1 MTDIPMKEPNNE
13 EKLNIVDTASLT
25 FFTNPAYYS
34 ILQRKKLC
42 NIKDNSAE
50 IKFYRKRIISLFKD
64 MLKGEEEPVNRE
76 IKEIHTMFVNS
87 AIRYFEVTDKK
98 DIIQGHHKAHQAP
111 ADQAPADQAPADQAP
126 ADQATADQATADQT
140 PEDILNSIGG
150 PEIYSLDEANDIM
163 MRKTITLASLDN
175 YVITKQDNSTSNV
188 RIIPIK
194 MEIDLKA
201 NALKEKGVPPKKSK
215 KKKEDLSN

>member
-1 MTDIPMKEPNNE
+1 MTDITTKEE

-25 FFTNPAYYS
+25 FFTNPAYYA

-64 MLKGEEEPVNRE
+64 MLKGEEEPVNKE

-98 DIIQGHHKAHQAP
+98 DIVQGHHI
-111 ADQAPADQAPADQAP
+111 ADQAGADQAAEENQ
-126 ADQATADQATADQT
+126 ADQT
-140 PEDILNSIGG
+140 PEDILNAIGG
-150 PEIYSLDEANDIM
+150 PDIYSLDEANDKM
-163 MRKTITLASLDN
+163 MRKTIAVASLDN
-175 YVITKQDNSTSNV
+175 YVITKKDASSSDV

-201 NALKEKGVPPKKSK
+201 TVLKDKGVPHKKSK
-215 KKKEDLSN
+215 NKKDLSN

>member
-1 MTDIPMKEPNNE
+1 MTDHEE

-25 FFTNPAYYS
+25 FFTNPAYYG

-64 MLKGEEEPVNRE
+64 MLKGEEEPVNKE

-98 DIIQGHHKAHQAP
+98 DIVQGQHANAIDTN
-111 ADQAPADQAPADQAP
+111 AIDANAIDTND
-126 ADQATADQATADQT
+126 TIEET
-140 PEDILNSIGG
+140 PEEILNAIGG
-150 PEIYSLDEANDIM
+150 PEIYSLAEANDKM
-163 MRKTITLASLDN
+163 MRKNIAVASLDN
-175 YVITKQDNSTSNV
+175 YVIKDTPVNEV
-188 RIIPIK
+188 RIIPMK
-194 MEIDLKA
+194 MEINLKA
-201 NALKEKGVPPKKSK
+201 TGLKEKGVPPKKSK
-215 KKKEDLSN
+215 IKKEDLSN

>member
-1 MTDIPMKEPNNE
+1 MTDNKE

-25 FFTNPAYYS
+25 FFTNPAYYG

-64 MLKGEEEPVNRE
+64 MLKEEEPVNKE

-98 DIIQGHHKAHQAP
+98 DIVQGQHIQSEHIQSDAIDTDAIDTLDTNE
-111 ADQAPADQAPADQAP
+111 AIEE
-126 ADQATADQATADQT
+126 T
-140 PEDILNSIGG
+140 PEEILNAIGG
-150 PEIYSLDEANDIM
+150 PEIYSLDEANDKM
-163 MRKTITLASLDN
+163 MRKKINVASLDN
-175 YVITKQDNSTSNV
+175 YVIKDTPVNEV
-188 RIIPIK
+188 RIIPMQ
-194 MEIDLKA
+194 MEINLKA
-201 NALKEKGVPPKKSK
+201 TVLKEKGVPPKKSK
-215 KKKEDLSN
+215 NKKDLSN

>member
-1 MTDIPMKEPNNE
+1 MTDNKE

-42 NIKDNSAE
+42 NIKDNSVE
-50 IKFYRKRIISLFKD
+50 IKFYRKRIIALFKD
-64 MLKGEEEPVNRE
+64 MLKEEEPVNKE

-98 DIIQGHHKAHQAP
+98 DIVQGQHSNEVDAIDAIDVNE
-111 ADQAPADQAPADQAP
+111 AIEE
-126 ADQATADQATADQT
+126 T
-140 PEDILNSIGG
+140 PEDILNAIGG
-150 PEIYSLDEANDIM
+150 PELYSLAEANDKM
-163 MRKTITLASLDN
+163 MRKNIAVASLDN
-175 YVITKQDNSTSNV
+175 YVIKETPVNEV

-194 MEIDLKA
+194 MEINLKA
-201 NALKEKGVPPKKSK
+201 TGLKEKGVPPKKSK
-215 KKKEDLSN
+215 NKKEDLSN

>member
-1 MTDIPMKEPNNE
+1 MTDNNE

-25 FFTNPAYYS
+25 FFTNPAYYGL
-34 ILQRKKLC
+34 LQRKKLC

-64 MLKGEEEPVNRE
+64 MIKGEEEPVNRE

-98 DIIQGHHKAHQAP
+98 DIVQGQHIQGQHIQDQHIQGHEGD
-111 ADQAPADQAPADQAP
+111 ADN
-126 ADQATADQATADQT
+126 TET
-140 PEDILNSIGG
+140 PEDILNEIGG
-150 PEIYSLDEANDIM
+150 PEIYSLAEANDKM
-163 MRKTITLASLDN
+163 MRKNIVVPSLDN
-175 YVITKQDNSTSNV
+175 YVIKETPTNEV
-188 RIIPIK
+188 RIIPMKI
-194 MEIDLKA
+194 EIDLKS
-201 NALKEKGVPPKKSK
+201 NALKEKGVPPKKAK

>member
-1 MTDIPMKEPNNE
+1 MTDNNE

-25 FFTNPAYYS
+25 FFTNPAYYG

-64 MLKGEEEPVNRE
+64 MLKGEEEPVNKE

-98 DIIQGHHKAHQAP
+98 DIVQGQHTDAIDTNESNEAIEE
-111 ADQAPADQAPADQAP
+111 
-126 ADQATADQATADQT
+126 T
-140 PEDILNSIGG
+140 PEEILNAIGG
-150 PEIYSLDEANDIM
+150 PEIYSLDEANDKM
-163 MRKTITLASLDN
+163 MRKKITVASLDN
-175 YVITKQDNSTSNV
+175 YVIKDTPVNEV
-188 RIIPIK
+188 RIIPMQ
-194 MEIDLKA
+194 MEINLKA
-201 NALKEKGVPPKKSK
+201 TVLKEKGVPPKKSK
-215 KKKEDLSN
+215 NKKEDLSN

>member
-1 MTDIPMKEPNNE
+1 MTDQTEPNKE

-25 FFTNPAYYS
+25 FFTNPAYYG

-64 MLKGEEEPVNRE
+64 MLKGEEEPVNKE

-98 DIIQGHHKAHQAP
+98 DIVQGQHANAIDTN
-111 ADQAPADQAPADQAP
+111 AIDTNAIDTNAIDTNSIDAINTND
-126 ADQATADQATADQT
+126 TIEET
-140 PEDILNSIGG
+140 PEEILNAIGG
-150 PEIYSLDEANDIM
+150 PEIYSLAEANDKM
-163 MRKTITLASLDN
+163 MRKNIAVASLDN
-175 YVITKQDNSTSNV
+175 YVIKDTPVNEV
-188 RIIPIK
+188 RIIPMK
-194 MEIDLKA
+194 MEINLKA
-201 NALKEKGVPPKKSK
+201 TGLKEKGVPPKKSK
-215 KKKEDLSN
+215 NKKEDLSN

>member
-1 MTDIPMKEPNNE
+1 MTDNNE

-25 FFTNPAYYS
+25 FFTNPAYYG

-64 MLKGEEEPVNRE
+64 MIKGEEEPVNKE

-98 DIIQGHHKAHQAP
+98 DIVQGQHIQGQHIQGQHIQGENIQ
-111 ADQAPADQAPADQAP
+111 DQAESPD
-126 ADQATADQATADQT
+126 
-140 PEDILNSIGG
+140 DILNDIGG
-150 PEIYSLDEANDIM
+150 PEIYSLAEANDKM
-163 MRKTITLASLDN
+163 MRKNIVVASLDN
-175 YVITKQDNSTSNV
+175 YVIKETPTNEV
-188 RIIPIK
+188 RIIPMKI
-194 MEIDLKA
+194 EIDLKSI
-201 NALKEKGVPPKKSK
+201 ALKDKGVPPKKSK
-215 KKKEDLSN
+215 NKKEDLSN

>member
-1 MTDIPMKEPNNE
+1 MTDNKE

-25 FFTNPAYYS
+25 FFTNPAYYG

-64 MLKGEEEPVNRE
+64 MLKGEEEPVNKE

-98 DIIQGHHKAHQAP
+98 DIVQGQHANAIDTN
-111 ADQAPADQAPADQAP
+111 AIDANAIDTND
-126 ADQATADQATADQT
+126 TIEET
-140 PEDILNSIGG
+140 PEEILNAIGG
-150 PEIYSLDEANDIM
+150 PEIYSLAEANDKM
-163 MRKTITLASLDN
+163 MRKNIAVASLDN
-175 YVITKQDNSTSNV
+175 YVIKDTPVNEV
-188 RIIPIK
+188 RIIPMK
-194 MEIDLKA
+194 MEINLKA
-201 NALKEKGVPPKKSK
+201 TGLKEKGVPPKKSK
-215 KKKEDLSN
+215 NKKEDLSN

>member
-1 MTDIPMKEPNNE
+1 MTDHEE

-50 IKFYRKRIISLFKD
+50 IKFYRKRIIALFKD
-64 MLKGEEEPVNRE
+64 MLKGEEEPVNKE
-76 IKEIHTMFVNS
+76 IKEIHTLFVNS

-98 DIIQGHHKAHQAP
+98 DIVQGQHSNAIDSNAID
-111 ADQAPADQAPADQAP
+111 ANAIDANAIDANAIDAVIGE
-126 ADQATADQATADQT
+126 T
-140 PEDILNSIGG
+140 PEEILNAIGG
-150 PEIYSLDEANDIM
+150 PEIYSLAEANDKM
-163 MRKTITLASLDN
+163 MRKNIAVASLDN
-175 YVITKQDNSTSNV
+175 YVIKETPVNEV

-194 MEIDLKA
+194 MEINLKA
-201 NALKEKGVPPKKSK
+201 TGLKEKGVPPKKSK
-215 KKKEDLSN
+215 NKKEDLSN

>member
-1 MTDIPMKEPNNE
+1 MTDNNE

-25 FFTNPAYYS
+25 FFTNPAYYG

-64 MLKGEEEPVNRE
+64 MLKEEEPVNKE

-98 DIIQGHHKAHQAP
+98 DIVQGQHIQSEHIQSDAIDTDAIDTLDTNE
-111 ADQAPADQAPADQAP
+111 AIEE
-126 ADQATADQATADQT
+126 T
-140 PEDILNSIGG
+140 PEEILNAIGG
-150 PEIYSLDEANDIM
+150 PEIYSLDEANDKM
-163 MRKTITLASLDN
+163 MRKKINVASLDN
-175 YVITKQDNSTSNV
+175 YVIKDTPVNEV
-188 RIIPIK
+188 RIIRMQMDIN
-194 MEIDLKA
+194 LKA
-201 NALKEKGVPPKKSK
+201 TVLKEKGVPPKKSK
-215 KKKEDLSN
+215 NKKDLSN

>member
-1 MTDIPMKEPNNE
+1 MTDNE

-42 NIKDNSAE
+42 NVKDNSAE
-50 IKFYRKRIISLFKD
+50 IKFYRKRIIALFKE
-64 MLKGEEEPVNRE
+64 MLKDEEEPVNKE
-76 IKEIHTMFVNS
+76 IKEIHTMFVNAS
-87 AIRYFEVTDKK
+87 IRYFEITDKK
-98 DIIQGHHKAHQAP
+98 DIIQGHHT
-111 ADQAPADQAPADQAP
+111 ADQAPADQASAYQVQADQ
-126 ADQATADQATADQT
+126 
-140 PEDILNSIGG
+140 PEDILDALGG
-150 PEIYSLDEANDIM
+150 PQIYSMDEANDLM
-163 MRKTITLASLDN
+163 MRKTITVASLDN
-175 YVITKQDNSTSNV
+175 YVITKQDTSINDV

-201 NALKEKGVPPKKSK
+201 TVLKEKGVPPKKIK

>member
-1 MTDIPMKEPNNE
+1 MTEKE

-42 NIKDNSAE
+42 DVKDNSAE
-50 IKFYRKRIISLFKD
+50 IKFYRKRIIALFKD
-64 MLKGEEEPVNRE
+64 MLKEEEEPVNKE

-98 DIIQGHHKAHQAP
+98 DIIQGHHTAPQALVDAEGESP
-111 ADQAPADQAPADQAP
+111 DA
-126 ADQATADQATADQT
+126 
-140 PEDILNSIGG
+140 ILDAIGG
-150 PEIYSLDEANDIM
+150 PELYSLTEANDLMI
-163 MRKTITLASLDN
+163 RKTITMASLDN
-175 YVITKQDNSTSNV
+175 YVITKQDASTNDV

-201 NALKEKGVPPKKSK
+201 TALKEKGVPPKKI
-215 KKKEDLSN
+215 KKERRFI

>member
-1 MTDIPMKEPNNE
+1 MTEKE

-25 FFTNPAYYS
+25 FFTNPAYHS

-42 NIKDNSAE
+42 NVKDNSAE
-50 IKFYRKRIISLFKD
+50 IKFYRKRIIALFKE
-64 MLKGEEEPVNRE
+64 MLKEEEEPVNKE

-98 DIIQGHHKAHQAP
+98 DIIQGHHTQDQASADQAS
-111 ADQAPADQAPADQAP
+111 ADQAPADQ
-126 ADQATADQATADQT
+126 
-140 PEDILNSIGG
+140 PEDILDALGG
-150 PEIYSLDEANDIM
+150 PELYSLTEANDLM
-163 MRKTITLASLDN
+163 MRKTITVASLDN
-175 YVITKQDNSTSNV
+175 YVITKQDTSTNDV

-201 NALKEKGVPPKKSK
+201 TVLKEKGVPPKKIK

>member
-1 MTDIPMKEPNNE
+1 MTDHEE

-25 FFTNPAYYS
+25 FFTNPAYYG

-64 MLKGEEEPVNRE
+64 MLKGEEEPVNKE

-98 DIIQGHHKAHQAP
+98 DIVQGQHTNAIDTNAID
-111 ADQAPADQAPADQAP
+111 AIDTND
-126 ADQATADQATADQT
+126 TIEET
-140 PEDILNSIGG
+140 PEEILNAIGG
-150 PEIYSLDEANDIM
+150 PEIYSLAEANDKM
-163 MRKTITLASLDN
+163 MRKNIAVASLDN
-175 YVITKQDNSTSNV
+175 YVIKETPVNEV
-188 RIIPIK
+188 RIIPMQMDIN
-194 MEIDLKA
+194 LKA
-201 NALKEKGVPPKKSK
+201 TVLKEKGVPPKKSK
-215 KKKEDLSN
+215 NKKEDLSN

>member
-1 MTDIPMKEPNNE
+1 MTEKE

-42 NIKDNSAE
+42 DVKDNSAE
-50 IKFYRKRIISLFKD
+50 IKFYRKRIIALFKD
-64 MLKGEEEPVNRE
+64 MLKEEEEPVNKE

-98 DIIQGHHKAHQAP
+98 DIIQGHHTAPQALVDAEGESP
-111 ADQAPADQAPADQAP
+111 DA
-126 ADQATADQATADQT
+126 
-140 PEDILNSIGG
+140 ILDAIGG
-150 PEIYSLDEANDIM
+150 PELYSLTEANDLMI
-163 MRKTITLASLDN
+163 RKTITMASLDN
-175 YVITKQDNSTSNV
+175 YVITKQDASTNDV

-201 NALKEKGVPPKKSK
+201 TALKEKGVPPKKIK

>member
-1 MTDIPMKEPNNE
+1 MTENNE

-42 NIKDNSAE
+42 NVKDNSAE
-50 IKFYRKRIISLFKD
+50 IKFYRKRIIALFKD
-64 MLKGEEEPVNRE
+64 MLKEEEEPVNKE

-98 DIIQGHHKAHQAP
+98 DIIQGHHTQDQVS
-111 ADQAPADQAPADQAP
+111 ADQAPADQVSADQAP
-126 ADQATADQATADQT
+126 ADQ
-140 PEDILNSIGG
+140 PEDILDAIGG
-150 PEIYSLDEANDIM
+150 PELYSLTEANDLM
-163 MRKTITLASLDN
+163 MRKTITVASLDN
-175 YVITKQDNSTSNV
+175 YVITKQETLTNDV

-201 NALKEKGVPPKKSK
+201 AILKEKGVPPKKIK